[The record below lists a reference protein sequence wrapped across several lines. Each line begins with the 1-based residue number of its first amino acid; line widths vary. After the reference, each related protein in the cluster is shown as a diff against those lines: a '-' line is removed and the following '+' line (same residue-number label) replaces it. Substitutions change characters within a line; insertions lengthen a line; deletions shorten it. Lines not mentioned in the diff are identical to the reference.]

1 HPPEKLREV
10 KRHVVE
16 DLLRLHDRRVTY
28 TLLAAVALAVLM
40 RFAGDAYGQFAL
52 WLVGLTGSGKSTLAR
67 LFQSF
72 FCRFPASMGLAS
84 WISTPNFLER
94 QGYFFANAIYAVDD
108 YKPGVC
114 KREHV
119 VRILQA
125 NADRNF
131 RGRLRS
137 DATPNTCRWSRGL
150 MLCTGEDVPEHSA

>member
-1 HPPEKLREV
+1 RPSKTTTTTNFGWNKDGTCYRVPGGDITADGFQPAADDDGMRVDLDGESLACRLDLHAHPPEKLREV

-72 FCRFPASMGLAS
+72 FGRFPASMGLAS

-94 QGYFFANAIYAVDD
+94 QGYFFANAIYA
-108 YKPGVC
+108 
-114 KREHV
+114 
-119 VRILQA
+119 
-125 NADRNF
+125 
-131 RGRLRS
+131 
-137 DATPNTCRWSRGL
+137 
-150 MLCTGEDVPEHSA
+150 